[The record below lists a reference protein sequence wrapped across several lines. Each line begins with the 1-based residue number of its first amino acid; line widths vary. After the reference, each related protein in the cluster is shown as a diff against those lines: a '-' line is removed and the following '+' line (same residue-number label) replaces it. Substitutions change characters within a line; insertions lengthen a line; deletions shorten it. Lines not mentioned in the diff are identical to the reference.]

1 MTPKNKTAERANG
14 GYMTKKTS
22 AAQIAASARYRAK
35 MTAQSHRL
43 PTGFISDE
51 TEAALTELA
60 KTYGSKKDAVVAGVE
75 ALAIMTARKKASMAY
90 KKARAEL
97 DELLKKS
104 IIKCGEN
111 ALAVLE
117 KTSETSQLRKALATA
132 DKALKEFC
140 S

>member
-1 MTPKNKTAERANG
+1 
-14 GYMTKKTS
+14 MTKKTS

-35 MTAQSHRL
+35 MAAESHRL

-60 KTYGSKKDAVVAGVE
+60 KTYGSKKDAVVAGIE
-75 ALAIMTARKKASMAY
+75 ALAVMTARKKASMAY

-97 DELLKKS
+97 DELLKNPLIKS
-104 IIKCGEN
+104 GES

-117 KTSETSQLRKALATA
+117 KTSETSQLRKALVAA